1 MNRLRILLI
10 TSALI
15 AGSSALASA
24 QEPYKAG
31 FAVQVRLGGNEG
43 NKGGFFYAHGDGDDH
58 ASFYFHGD
66 RDRDRDDRYVDR
78 DDRYRHNDRDDRWR
92 WKKDNDRRSRDFDH
106 DGDRR

>member
-31 FAVQVRLGGNEG
+31 FAVQVRLGEHDG
-43 NKGGFFYAHGDGDDH
+43 NKGGAFFYGRGDRDDR
-58 ASFYFHGD
+58 AYFNFHGD
-66 RDRDRDDRYVDR
+66 RDDRYIDR
-78 DDRYRHNDRDDRWR
+78 DDRYRHHDRDDRWR
-92 WKKDNDRRSRDFDH
+92 WRKDDDRRGRDFDH

>member
-1 MNRLRILLI
+1 MNRLKILLI

-43 NKGGFFYAHGDGDDH
+43 NKGGFFYAHRDGDDH

-78 DDRYRHNDRDDRWR
+78 DDRYRHNDRDDRR
-92 WKKDNDRRSRDFDH
+92 WKKDDDRRSRDFDH